1 MKPEKTQSHA
11 HSSADLPGGDDGGGQ
26 TVGDSQGRHGGLGLP
41 DDRIIGEIAHE
52 MGNYF
57 HKLYYWT
64 DYLRQGQVQQG
75 ASGGVEADIAALD
88 MLEGTVERLDRFMRM
103 ILEYFSPARLCFNKM
118 SGADLVAALE
128 RRLPGRQLRLVGI
141 EDWRQSNVLA
151 DPGLIGHAIRTVFE
165 RVASS
170 LLDEDEMVIRLTCSR
185 RREFR
190 GLEIAF
196 EAGIGGTTET
206 DLTSG
211 IEMAVAEKFFQMHGG
226 ELFERIEGRRAL
238 VVFLPIYA

>member
-1 MKPEKTQSHA
+1 MKPEKTHTSA
-11 HSSADLPGGDDGGGQ
+11 PSSAEVTAGDNGGEQ
-26 TVGDSQGRHGGLGLP
+26 AVAELQGRHGGLGLP

-64 DYLRQGQVQQG
+64 DYLKQSYAGSAQ
-75 ASGGVEADIAALD
+75 ADVAALD

-103 ILEYFSPARLCFNKM
+103 ILEYFSPAHLCFNKM

-128 RRLPGRQLRLVGI
+128 RRLPGRRLRLVGV

-151 DPGLIGHAIRTVFE
+151 DPGLIGYAIRTVFE

-170 LLDEDEMVIRLTCSR
+170 LLDEDEMVVRLSSSR
-185 RREFR
+185 RREFH

-196 EAGIGGTTET
+196 EAGAGGATQT